1 MKSLGLILESE
12 NIMELCGDCRIDVRT
27 HNGVNIYSV
36 DNFCNNCFLH
46 IWKSDFFNEL
56 KSKVK
61 DTYSTRTKK
70 TIAKAK
76 YYRAIMNSV
85 EKGSKWKD

>member
-1 MKSLGLILESE
+1 MESLGLILESE
-12 NIMELCGDCRIDVRT
+12 NIMELCGDCRIEVRT
-27 HNGVNIYSV
+27 HDDINIYYV

-56 KSKVK
+56 KTKVK
-61 DTYSTRTKK
+61 DTYSARTKK

-76 YYRAIMNSV
+76 YYKAIMDSV
-85 EKGSKWKD
+85 KKGLE